1 MLSMTKTFL
10 FSEGGLF
17 FAKPMRSGHYITMMD
32 PFQKRYGNFCTT
44 LLLLPAIIGDILW
57 VASILAALGNR
68 PLPYRSVL
76 VFCLCLKHEISF
88 FGSSVCF
95 LGGTMT
101 LILGLSNSISI
112 IISASVC
119 ISYTL
124 LGGLYAV
131 AYTDVIQLVFIFVS
145 LVRTIKQKQSCSKTT
160 NIKPISTAS
169 LYDVQI

>member
-68 PLPYRSVL
+68 PATLQECFVLLSVFETL
-76 VFCLCLKHEISF
+76 NFFLWIFCVFSRRNNDL
-88 FGSSVCF
+88 
-95 LGGTMT
+95 
-101 LILGLSNSISI
+101 NSW
-112 IISASVC
+112 
-119 ISYTL
+119 
-124 LGGLYAV
+124 AV
-131 AYTDVIQLVFIFVS
+131 
-145 LVRTIKQKQSCSKTT
+145 
-160 NIKPISTAS
+160 
-169 LYDVQI
+169 